1 MNNVLKRLATVVAA
15 LALLVYVGYQAYQM
29 LFSSIQTETVYAYSE
44 YKTVDTQGLVIRS
57 ETPVTASKTSGYV
70 YYSVTNGERVAKGGK
85 IASVYKNEEDALAY
99 RQLQQLDAE
108 IADLKTI
115 NTQGTANRVN
125 LELINK
131 QMSYQMSEL
140 VQAAHAPR
148 TGDLRDAHTELL
160 SLMNKQQITTGKVS
174 GFSDYISSLQKQRN
188 SLSSSHAGAQSAITS
203 PVAGYFVSEVDGY
216 EQTLDYTKATTM
228 QVADIQ
234 KALAEKPK
242 VDSSQYLG
250 KVVGDYEW
258 HMTCVVPESDAVHL
272 RNGTS
277 LTVLMPFVSDEAI
290 PMEVVATNSDKKG
303 SVAVIFKCAQMSEV
317 LSSVRSETVQ
327 IQIERYEG
335 LRVPKNALVFDKNN
349 EAGVYVRVGNTA
361 TFRKVEILYSAAEY
375 SICKS
380 SSESG
385 SLKLYDD
392 IIVGGKGLYDGKII
406 R

>member
-1 MNNVLKRLATVVAA
+1 MNNVLKRVATIVAA
-15 LALLVYVGYQAYQM
+15 LALLVYVGYQGYQM
-29 LFSSIQTETVYAYSE
+29 FFSSIQTETVYAYSE

-57 ETPVTASKTSGYV
+57 ETPVTGGQTNGYI

-85 IASVYKNEEDALAY
+85 IAAVYKSEEDAWAY

-108 IADLKTI
+108 IDDLKTI
-115 NTQGTANRVN
+115 DAQGTENRVN

-131 QMSYQMSEL
+131 QMSYQMSNL
-140 VQAAHAPR
+140 IKAAHSPR
-148 TGDLRDAHTELL
+148 MGDLREAHTELL

-174 GFSDYISSLQKQRN
+174 GFSDYIAALQKERN
-188 SLSSSHAGAQSAITS
+188 SLSSSHAGAQSAISS

-216 EQTLDYTKATTM
+216 EETLPYDKVTSM
-228 QVADIQ
+228 QVDDIR
-234 KALAEKPK
+234 KALTEKPS
-242 VDSSQYLG
+242 VDKEKYLG

-258 HMTCVVPESDAVHL
+258 YMTCVVPESDAVHL
-272 RNGTS
+272 RTGTS
-277 LTVLMPFVSDEAI
+277 LTVVMPFVTDEAI
-290 PMEVVATNSDKKG
+290 PMEVVAANTDKKG

-335 LRVPKNALVFDKNN
+335 LRVPKNALVFDKDN

-361 TFRKVEILYSAAEY
+361 TFRKVDILYSAAEY
-375 SICKS
+375 SICKN
-380 SSESG
+380 SSEPG